1 MSENHRT
8 STAYLYPNAVYV
20 GIADG
25 AKCNWTFL
33 APHVEH
39 QIADFYHA
47 SEYLADAADAIWS
60 RPKDKGRRDAWLNA
74 HCSQL
79 KHEPNGVQ
87 AILKELQAIDVQ
99 RWPEMRAEKLASCI
113 TYLTN
118 QSPRMKYSEYQAGV
132 ASF

>member
-1 MSENHRT
+1 M
-8 STAYLYPNAVYV
+8 

-118 QSPRMKYSEYQAGV
+118 QRGV
-132 ASF
+132 ASFRYTVPVLPYSYTRRKSGTPY